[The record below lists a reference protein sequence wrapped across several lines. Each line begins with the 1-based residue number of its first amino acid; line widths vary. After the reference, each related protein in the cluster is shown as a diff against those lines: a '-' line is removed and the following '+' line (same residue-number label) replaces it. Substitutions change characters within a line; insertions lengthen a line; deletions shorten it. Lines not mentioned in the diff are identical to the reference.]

1 MDRSVANK
9 KISKRILHNFL
20 FTVWQCQI
28 FRLTVYRNRI
38 KLFFKTKLKLENWK
52 LEHLRQCWCLKK
64 EWIEIWEEGR
74 REGPRGSVTPF
85 YFRLSLSFKSRF
97 IQPASQPLSF
107 FLICSLTFVSPKT
120 ILFLRSLRHFLRY
133 GSLNSISIFISVI
146 TFFFFFFCFNPFL
159 LLRFFLLSNYFMSV
173 IL

>member
-1 MDRSVANK
+1 MWVED
-9 KISKRILHNFL
+9 
-20 FTVWQCQI
+20 
-28 FRLTVYRNRI
+28 
-38 KLFFKTKLKLENWK
+38 
-52 LEHLRQCWCLKK
+52 
-64 EWIEIWEEGR
+64 WIEIWEEGR

-133 GSLNSISIFISVI
+133 DPLNSISIFISVI
-146 TFFFFFFCFNPFL
+146 AFYLFL
-159 LLRFFLLSNYFMSV
+159 LLRFFLHFQLFLFLV
-173 IL
+173 ICFCRFALTNSFAFCFLRFYYALLDFLYAQFFQFTFSA